1 MCSVISVADP
11 PHFNVDPDPAFHINA
26 DPDRIQLSTIM
37 RIWIGPGFNI
47 NADLDRIQ
55 LFTSV
60 QIWIGSNF
68 YFNEGPNP
76 DPDPALSK

>member
-1 MCSVISVADP
+1 MQIGLCPPTARLADLN
-11 PHFNVDPDPAFHINA
+11 HFAVPELDPAFH
-26 DPDRIQLSTIM
+26 
-37 RIWIGPGFNI
+37 I